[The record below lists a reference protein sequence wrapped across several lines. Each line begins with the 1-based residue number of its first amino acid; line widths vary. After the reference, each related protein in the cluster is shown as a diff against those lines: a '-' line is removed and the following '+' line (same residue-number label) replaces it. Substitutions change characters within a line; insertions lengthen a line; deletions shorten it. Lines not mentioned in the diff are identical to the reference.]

1 LKKKILKKIKKL
13 KNNIMFKRI
22 NFTSKILIILA
33 LSLVLGA
40 CTNSNSVNNQ
50 INTNL
55 NINNQIN
62 NMDNNNTTNE
72 NSRTVLN
79 QKDLAQEYQYVV
91 LSTNYGDI
99 KIQLYTDKTPIT
111 ANNFLNLAQDGFY
124 NNTKFHRIIEG
135 FMIQGG
141 DPLSKDDKQK
151 DRWGTGSP
159 GYVIPNEDVAGVSN
173 LEGTISMANA
183 GPDTGGSQFFINTAD
198 NIALDFDKQP
208 LQSQHSV
215 FGEVVEGMDVVKEI
229 ESLEKDSRD
238 RPIEDA
244 IITEVTLVKE

>member
-1 LKKKILKKIKKL
+1 MFKKIQ
-13 KNNIMFKRI
+13 
-22 NFTSKILIILA
+22 FTGKILIILT

-40 CTNSNSVNNQ
+40 CTNSNSVNKPNK
-50 INTNL
+50 TNL

-62 NMDNNNTTNE
+62 NMENNNTTNK

-99 KIQLYTDKTPIT
+99 KIKLYTDKTPIT

-141 DPLSKDDKQK
+141 DPLSKDDELK

-159 GYVIPNEDVAGVSN
+159 GYMIPNEDVTGVSN
-173 LEGTISMANA
+173 VEGTISMANA

-198 NIALDFDKQP
+198 NISLDFDKQP
-208 LQSQHSV
+208 SQSQHSV

-229 ESLEKDSRD
+229 ESLEKDNRD

-244 IITEVTLVKE
+244 VIREVTLVKE